1 MVKKLTIS
9 CILLAVMAYGIFFDP
24 QPAATYHT
32 VPPPFNA
39 GAPGQGSCSITGCH
53 SGSVN
58 TGGGSTAIIFNG
70 TDNNYESGKT
80 YDMSLLISDAT
91 ASRYGFQMV
100 AFDET
105 DKSTGNFVAAN
116 SNTTT
121 QTTASVQFI
130 NHNNVPSP
138 SPSTFNFQWTA
149 PGTDKGVV
157 TFYASANAANGN
169 GTSTGDKIYTT
180 SLSINPKQ
188 EVGFEQLLVQTS
200 VFPNPVSDV
209 LNVHLENISL
219 GNVGIVLTDMNGKMV
234 QVQDH
239 FLYDSSFETQLDM
252 SDLPTGTYLLVIAN
266 EFHHLTR
273 KIVKK

>member
-1 MVKKLTIS
+1 
-9 CILLAVMAYGIFFDP
+9 MAYGIFFDP

-39 GAPGQGSCSITGCH
+39 GASGQGSCSIVGCH

-105 DKSTGNFVAAN
+105 DKSAGDFIAAN

-130 NHNNVPSP
+130 NHNNVPNP
-138 SPSTFNFQWTA
+138 SPSSFNFQWTA
-149 PGTDKGVV
+149 RVLIKVWLLFMPPPMQPMATALLPATKY
-157 TFYASANAANGN
+157 TPLRFLLIPNKQWALSSCWCRPPYSLIPSA
-169 GTSTGDKIYTT
+169 
-180 SLSINPKQ
+180 
-188 EVGFEQLLVQTS
+188 
-200 VFPNPVSDV
+200 
-209 LNVHLENISL
+209 
-219 GNVGIVLTDMNGKMV
+219 MC
-234 QVQDH
+234 
-239 FLYDSSFETQLDM
+239 
-252 SDLPTGTYLLVIAN
+252 
-266 EFHHLTR
+266 
-273 KIVKK
+273 